1 MLDISL
7 PENIQSFV
15 HKQARTAGF
24 STASEYVYHLILQEQ
39 ARFIQ
44 QAQVEALLAGG
55 IKSGEPIEL
64 TEDWWMQKRSKLA
77 SSLGQS

>member
-1 MLDISL
+1 MLDVSL
-7 PENIQSFV
+7 PENIQAFV
-15 HKQARTAGF
+15 QEQARTAGF
-24 STASEYVYHLILQEQ
+24 ATASEYVYYLILQEQ

-77 SSLGQS
+77 SSLGQP